1 MPNILTGLKPNAS
14 LHLGNYLGAIV
25 PLVKQSL
32 TLSPKDKLF
41 MFVPNL
47 HAITVATEY
56 QKIPKSILE
65 SIKMYIAAGLQ
76 VEDPK
81 VYVYRQSYIPA
92 HCELTWILSCFTY
105 YGEAQRMTQFK
116 DKTNQKDQVT
126 VGLFTYPILMAADI
140 LLYQAEFV
148 PLGED
153 QRQHLELT
161 RNIAIR
167 INNRF
172 KTDLLV
178 VPKPW
183 KEQLDFMGIQ
193 EGVRIRSL
201 SNPHKKMSKSVSD
214 PKGTI
219 ALTDKP
225 KDAVKKIMLATTDSL
240 GEINWDWNKQPGV
253 TNLLQIL
260 CLFQEKSLNQIC
272 GEWQGNT
279 RYGDLKKTVAKVVE
293 DFLEVF
299 QAKVE
304 NISED
309 KAISVLKKGEDRAT
323 GIANSTLKKVQ
334 QATGMN

>member
-1 MPNILTGLKPNAS
+1 MPNILTGLKPNAD

-32 TLSPKDKLF
+32 TLTSEDKLF

-76 VEDPK
+76 IEDPK

-116 DKTNQKDQVT
+116 DKADQKEQVT

-161 RNIAIR
+161 RGLAIR

-183 KEQLDFMGIQ
+183 QEQLNFMGIQ
-193 EGVRIRSL
+193 EGIRIRSL
-201 SNPHKKMSKSVSD
+201 SNPHKKMSKSIKD

-219 ALTDKP
+219 TLKDKP
-225 KDAVKKIMLATTDSL
+225 KDAVKKIMLAETDSL
-240 GEINWDWNKQPGV
+240 GEINWDWNKQPGI

-260 CLFQEKSLNQIC
+260 YLFQEKSLSQIC
-272 GEWQGNT
+272 NEWQGKT
-279 RYGDLKKTVAKVVE
+279 RYGDLKKTVANVVE
-293 DFLEVF
+293 DFLETF
-299 QAKVE
+299 QVKVE
-304 NISED
+304 NVSEN
-309 KAISVLKKGEDRAT
+309 KVMSVLKKGEDKAT
-323 GIANSTLKKVQ
+323 KIASSTLKKIQ
-334 QATGMN
+334 QAVGMN